1 MVRRYFLRGQERGQ
15 NKNICGSSIPLGP
28 CPEHAVPAQRHHTHP
43 DQPVAGIQARVE
55 GLKRFIFTE
64 DEIDRLNTFLPNI
77 RYVIEEA
84 PLYKRFIIE
93 DDPAL
98 LRTLQLF
105 VASLYIYDL
114 TENIMRDLENR
125 VRRAVS
131 ANFVDTGMGEMGKIV
146 NALRGFLCVETTH
159 LPLRIGEDKPRKLN
173 KNVYMKR
180 IEPSIMA
187 DLRLEPIA
195 SLWVEGRGTIIPDM
209 SVMGK
214 TAKVRFFQLDPSNL
228 PSVNVLL
235 GGDPSDDCI
244 PSGILL
250 QLAKRRIDCSYL
262 SIPHRLRLHELDVDF
277 PPANVNYELM
287 ERMQKADP
295 RVFRVRNRDV
305 GGAALAAIATRIRGA
320 DMDENPL
327 GNVTTAEGA
336 ESNAVEADPQ
346 LTVSTSTRRR
356 YVDNRGPARAIR
368 ERNADART
376 AYEEVLAEWTSLSE
390 AERGGRD
397 RPGVP
402 AYAAEVVDWLPN
414 EGYSSMR
421 LLSQYSKDGDSV
433 PFHTFQN
440 KIRKWIGDDIIR
452 FNRRRMRILSYIEAW
467 ARRQG
472 AYGLILDLENSADDG
487 KTFSDLLMADYQLTG
502 DVSCPSGT
510 GTIWYEYDP
519 AKADVYG
526 GGKPPKIVPRIIKTW
541 DGKEVVN
548 PKATFP
554 LCAQTMESFK
564 GYAGPPPP
572 MSDPYPAYRAPP
584 RPVSAPSPAYAYAPS
599 PYMYGYPPVSKP
611 RRRAAYPRAYAGV
624 YGPLA
629 PPRQRAPPQL
639 TAPSLRPCCEPPRRR
654 AGAGAGGQRR
664 RPGRRAWGRGWPPV
678 PGRGGGR
685 TTPSSSIRRTRPGI
699 IFGYECIKRDED
711 GAVSDGEHDPD
722 ADSPTA
728 RRAAACGGTRGQ
740 GVHSLRDGQTAH
752 VHPGHPVRHRGDRT
766 VRAYPEDGDNE
777 DAMVRKLRE
786 FVAVVYVY
794 DLLCALMRELERRVK
809 YATDYSLRDTSQNE
823 MFKLL
828 NALRGFIA
836 YEYSQADPRPYME
849 AIPSSVMKDIGARG
863 LQSIDTVRAPP
874 DADNSH
880 TIPANSAAYVTKP
893 VKIRVF
899 PNIPGSLPRIPQ
911 LLTGELAAEGDPSL
925 LIRLLASSQIDISL
939 FSIQHRDRL
948 AEVINKPAA
957 HAQPM
962 DYGLIDRILKVD
974 GGYFKDDDRA
984 GVLERARAFLWGGV
998 ERIGAFPSQ
1007 SLIPPYDAVIRTGP
1021 AS

>member
-1 MVRRYFLRGQERGQ
+1 MSTSTLY
-15 NKNICGSSIPLGP
+15 PLKTTILTP
-28 CPEHAVPAQRHHTHP
+28 TNRSPEF
-43 DQPVAGIQARVE
+43 QARVE

-77 RYVIEEA
+77 RFVIEEA

-93 DDPAL
+93 DEPAL

-146 NALRGFLCVETTH
+146 NALRGFLCVETRH
-159 LPLRIGEDKPRKLN
+159 LPLRRGEAADKPRKLN

-187 DLRLEPIA
+187 DLRLEPID
-195 SLWVEGRGTIIPDM
+195 SLWVEGDGTIIPDM

-295 RVFRVRNRDV
+295 RVFRVRNAVIDV
-305 GGAALAAIATRIRGA
+305 DALTDVATRIRGR
-320 DMDENPL
+320 DMGGEPL
-327 GNVTTAEGA
+327 RNVTTAEG
-336 ESNAVEADPQ
+336 EVSTAVAANPELA
-346 LTVSTSTRRR
+346 VSTSTRGRF
-356 YVDNRGPARAIR
+356 VDNR
-368 ERNADART
+368 ENVEENKTRNEGRRT
-376 AYEEVLAEWTSLSE
+376 DYTTAMATWN
-390 AERGGRD
+390 AGGGRG
-397 RPGVP
+397 PKP
-402 AYAAEVVDWLPN
+402 ADPVFEPEGEWLHN
-414 EGYSSMR
+414 DGYSSMR
-421 LLSQYSKDGDSV
+421 LLSQYSKDGSRV
-433 PFHTFQN
+433 LFHTFQN

-472 AYGLILDLENSADDG
+472 AYGLILELENAADDG
-487 KTFSDLLMADYQLTG
+487 KAFSDLLMADYQLTG

-519 AKADVYG
+519 AQAAKIE

-629 PPRQRAPPQL
+629 PPRRRAPPQL
-639 TAPSLRPCCEPPRRR
+639 TAAQLAAMLRAATPASRGRSRRTAAK
-654 AGAGAGGQRR
+654 AGAKSVGKRVASRS
-664 RPGRRAWGRGWPPV
+664 RPGGR
-678 PGRGGGR
+678 
-685 TTPSSSIRRTRPGI
+685 
-699 IFGYECIKRDED
+699 
-711 GAVSDGEHDPD
+711 
-722 ADSPTA
+722 
-728 RRAAACGGTRGQ
+728 
-740 GVHSLRDGQTAH
+740 
-752 VHPGHPVRHRGDRT
+752 
-766 VRAYPEDGDNE
+766 
-777 DAMVRKLRE
+777 
-786 FVAVVYVY
+786 
-794 DLLCALMRELERRVK
+794 
-809 YATDYSLRDTSQNE
+809 
-823 MFKLL
+823 
-828 NALRGFIA
+828 
-836 YEYSQADPRPYME
+836 
-849 AIPSSVMKDIGARG
+849 
-863 LQSIDTVRAPP
+863 
-874 DADNSH
+874 ADNP
-880 TIPANSAAYVTKP
+880 IV
-893 VKIRVF
+893 
-899 PNIPGSLPRIPQ
+899 
-911 LLTGELAAEGDPSL
+911 
-925 LIRLLASSQIDISL
+925 ID
-939 FSIQHRDRL
+939 
-948 AEVINKPAA
+948 
-957 HAQPM
+957 
-962 DYGLIDRILKVD
+962 
-974 GGYFKDDDRA
+974 
-984 GVLERARAFLWGGV
+984 
-998 ERIGAFPSQ
+998 
-1007 SLIPPYDAVIRTGP
+1007 
-1021 AS
+1021 